1 MDGLGKKKGALVE
14 LNSLLL
20 GEVDTSFKVISG
32 DISKLKGKIKY
43 IITID
48 ADTKLPI
55 DSAKKLIGAISH
67 PLNQAKVDEEKSIVV
82 EGYGIIQP
90 RILVDIERAINP
102 FLQGY
107 LQVMEEWISM
117 AMQYLIYTR
126 IYLEKEY
133 LMVREYM
140 I

>member
-1 MDGLGKKKGALVE
+1 KLNEKYSIDEDIFYYLHRERIFSKTQNRWMGWERKRGALVE

-82 EGYGIIQP
+82 EGYGII
-90 RILVDIERAINP
+90 
-102 FLQGY
+102 
-107 LQVMEEWISM
+107 
-117 AMQYLIYTR
+117 
-126 IYLEKEY
+126 
-133 LMVREYM
+133 
-140 I
+140 